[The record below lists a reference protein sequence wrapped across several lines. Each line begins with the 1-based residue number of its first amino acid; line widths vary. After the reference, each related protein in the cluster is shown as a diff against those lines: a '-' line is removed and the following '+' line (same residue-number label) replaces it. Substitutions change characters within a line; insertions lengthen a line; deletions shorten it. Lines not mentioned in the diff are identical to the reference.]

1 MSTYEATYC
10 NTNTDLQ
17 FIEPNINDYNL
28 RRVLPGDWVA
38 SGTTNLYYLYSAGY
52 VKQLFYNGEEMTS
65 VTDTPNANKEFNYAT
80 GTGLLS
86 FFLTSSSSTLL
97 NSAVIESGRDFL
109 ETKQESV
116 RKASDLCRNVLPV
129 PIYPR
134 KGVGMS
140 SASSASTS
148 SDWPEIIVR
157 STAIIAC
164 ADLIRPYDIEK
175 GDELMA
181 MAMNP
186 EGTGYLDMVRTGQI
200 ALSQDEGLAKHSG
213 IIREIA
219 INANSTGSIID
230 VRGTPGVD
238 WDVIKIIISTAGT
251 FTSGSAS
258 GVKYDTYVADDT
270 GLKIDKSSD
279 AETIDGGFQDV
290 GHGMQV
296 RFSPGVYTIN
306 DEWEL
311 EISGIVDS
319 RTMAIKYA
327 TAERI

>member
-10 NTNTDLQ
+10 DTNTDLQ
-17 FIEPNINDYNL
+17 FIEPNINNYNL

-38 SGTTNLYYLYSAGY
+38 SGTTDLYYLYSAGY
-52 VKQLFYNGEEMTS
+52 VTQLFYNGEEMTS
-65 VTDTPNANKEFNYAT
+65 VTDTPDANKEFNYNT
-80 GTGLLS
+80 STGLLS
-86 FFLTSSSSTLL
+86 FFYESSSTSLL
-97 NSAVIESGRDFL
+97 NSAVIESGRDWYD
-109 ETKQESV
+109 TKVEAV
-116 RKASDLCRNVLPV
+116 AKASDLCRNVLPV

-134 KGVGMS
+134 KGVGMA
-140 SASSASTS
+140 SATGN
-148 SDWPEIIVR
+148 DWPEIIVR

-164 ADLIRPYDIEK
+164 ADLIRPYDKEK

-213 IIREIA
+213 IIREIS
-219 INANSTGSIID
+219 INASSTGSVID
-230 VRGTPGVD
+230 VRGTPSVD

-251 FTSGSAS
+251 FATGSAS
-258 GVKYDTYVADDT
+258 GVKFDSFVADST
-270 GLKIDKSSD
+270 GLKITKIAD
-279 AETIDGGFQDV
+279 AVIIDGSFQDV

-311 EISGIVDS
+311 EVSGVLDS

>member
-1 MSTYEATYC
+1 MSTYEASYC
-10 NTNTDLQ
+10 DTNTDLQ
-17 FIEPNINDYNL
+17 YIEPNINNYNL

-38 SGTTNLYYLYSAGY
+38 SGTTDLYYLYSAGY
-52 VKQLFYNGEEMTS
+52 VTQLFNNGEEMTS
-65 VTDTPNANKEFNYAT
+65 VTDTPNANKEFNYNT
-80 GTGLLS
+80 STGLLS
-86 FFLTSSSSTLL
+86 FYLTSSSTSLL
-97 NSAVIESGRDFL
+97 NSAVIEAGRDWYD
-109 ETKQESV
+109 TKVEAV
-116 RKASDLCRNVLPV
+116 RKASDLVRNVLPV

-134 KGVGMS
+134 KGVGM
-140 SASSASTS
+140 ASSTGN
-148 SDWPEIIVR
+148 DYPEIIVR

-164 ADLIRPYDIEK
+164 ADLVRPFDKEK

-186 EGTGYLDMVRTGQI
+186 DGTGYLDMVRKGEI

-213 IIREIA
+213 IIREVSV
-219 INANSTGSIID
+219 NANTTGSIID
-230 VRGTPGVD
+230 VRGKPTVD

-258 GVKYDTYVADDT
+258 GVKYDTYVKDDT

-279 AETIDGGFQDV
+279 AEVIDGGFQDV

-296 RFSPGVYTIN
+296 RFSPGLYTSN

-319 RTMAIKYA
+319 RTMAVKFA
-327 TAERI
+327 EAERI

>member
-1 MSTYEATYC
+1 MSTYEASYC
-10 NTNTDLQ
+10 DTNTDLQ
-17 FIEPNINDYNL
+17 YIEPNINNYNL

-38 SGTTNLYYLYSAGY
+38 SGTTDLYYLYSAGY
-52 VKQLFYNGEEMTS
+52 VTQLFNNGEEMTS
-65 VTDTPNANKEFNYAT
+65 VTDTPNANKEFNYNT
-80 GTGLLS
+80 STGLLS
-86 FFLTSSSSTLL
+86 FYLTSSSTSLL
-97 NSAVIESGRDFL
+97 NSAVIEAGRDWYD
-109 ETKQESV
+109 TKVEAV
-116 RKASDLCRNVLPV
+116 RKASDLVRNVLPV

-134 KGVGMS
+134 KGVGM
-140 SASSASTS
+140 ASSTGN
-148 SDWPEIIVR
+148 DYPEIIVR

-164 ADLIRPYDIEK
+164 ADLVRPFDKEK

-186 EGTGYLDMVRTGQI
+186 DGTGYLDMVRKGEI

-213 IIREIA
+213 IIREVSV
-219 INANSTGSIID
+219 NANTTGSIID
-230 VRGTPGVD
+230 VRGKPTVD

-258 GVKYDTYVADDT
+258 GVKYDTYVKDDT

-279 AETIDGGFQDV
+279 AEVVDGGFQDV

-296 RFSPGVYTIN
+296 RFSPGLYTIS

-311 EISGIVDS
+311 EISGIIDS
-319 RTMAIKYA
+319 RTMAVKFA
-327 TAERI
+327 EAERI

>member
-1 MSTYEATYC
+1 MSTYEASYC
-10 NTNTDLQ
+10 DTNTDLSY
-17 FIEPNINDYNL
+17 IEPNINNYNL
-28 RRVLPGDWVA
+28 RRILPGDWVA
-38 SGTTNLYYLYSAGY
+38 SGTTDLYYLYSAGY
-52 VKQLFYNGEEMTS
+52 VTQLFKDGEEMNS
-65 VTDTPNANKEFNYAT
+65 VADTPDANKEFNYAT

-86 FFLTSSSSTLL
+86 FFVTNSSTSLL
-97 NSAVIESGRDFL
+97 DSAVIEAGRDWYD
-109 ETKQESV
+109 TKVEAV
-116 RKASDLCRNVLPV
+116 AKASDLVRNLLPV

-134 KGVGMS
+134 KGVGMA
-140 SASSASTS
+140 SATGN
-148 SDWPEIIVR
+148 DWPEIIVR

-164 ADLIRPYDIEK
+164 ADLVRPFDKDK
-175 GDELMA
+175 GDEIMA

-186 EGTGYLDMVRTGQI
+186 EGTGYLDMIRTGQI
-200 ALSQDEGLAKHSG
+200 ALSQDEGMAKHGG
-213 IIREIA
+213 IVREIS
-219 INANSTGSIID
+219 INASTTGSIID
-230 VRGTPGVD
+230 VRGTPTVD

-258 GVKYDTYVADDT
+258 GVKYDTYVKDDT

-306 DEWEL
+306 DQWEL
-311 EISGIVDS
+311 EVSGIIDS

>member
-1 MSTYEATYC
+1 MSTYEASYC
-10 NTNTDLQ
+10 DTNTDLQ
-17 FIEPNINDYNL
+17 YIEPNINNYNL

-38 SGTTNLYYLYSAGY
+38 SGTTDLYYLYSAGY
-52 VKQLFYNGEEMTS
+52 VTQLFNNGEEMTS
-65 VTDTPNANKEFNYAT
+65 VTDTPNANKEFNYNT
-80 GTGLLS
+80 STGLLS
-86 FFLTSSSSTLL
+86 FYLTSSSTSLL
-97 NSAVIESGRDFL
+97 NSAVIEAGRDWYD
-109 ETKQESV
+109 TKVEAV
-116 RKASDLCRNVLPV
+116 RKASDLVRNVLPV

-134 KGVGMS
+134 KGVGM
-140 SASSASTS
+140 ASSTGN
-148 SDWPEIIVR
+148 DYPEIIVR

-164 ADLIRPYDIEK
+164 ADLVRPFDKEK

-186 EGTGYLDMVRTGQI
+186 DGTGYLDMVRKGEI

-213 IIREIA
+213 IIREVSV
-219 INANSTGSIID
+219 NANTTGSIID
-230 VRGTPGVD
+230 VRGKPTVD

-258 GVKYDTYVADDT
+258 GVKYDTYVKDDT

-279 AETIDGGFQDV
+279 AEIIDGGFQDV

-296 RFSPGVYTIN
+296 RFSPGLYTIS

-311 EISGIVDS
+311 EISGIIDS
-319 RTMAIKYA
+319 RTMAVKFA
-327 TAERI
+327 EAERI

>member
-10 NTNTDLQ
+10 DTNTDLQ
-17 FIEPNINDYNL
+17 FIEPNINNYNL

-38 SGTTNLYYLYSAGY
+38 SGTTDLYYLYSAGY
-52 VKQLFYNGEEMTS
+52 VTQLFYNGEEMTS

-86 FFLTSSSSTLL
+86 FFYESSSTSLL
-97 NSAVIESGRDFL
+97 NSAVIESGRDWYD
-109 ETKQESV
+109 TKVEAV
-116 RKASDLCRNVLPV
+116 AKASDLCRNVLPV

-134 KGVGMS
+134 KGVGMA
-140 SASSASTS
+140 SATGN
-148 SDWPEIIVR
+148 DWPEIIVR

-164 ADLIRPYDIEK
+164 ADLIRPYDKEK

-213 IIREIA
+213 IIREIS
-219 INANSTGSIID
+219 INASSTGSVID
-230 VRGTPGVD
+230 VRGTPSVD
-238 WDVIKIIISTAGT
+238 WDVIKIICSTAGT
-251 FTSGSAS
+251 FATGSAS
-258 GVKYDTYVADDT
+258 GVKFDSFVADST
-270 GLKIDKSSD
+270 GLKITKIAD
-279 AETIDGGFQDV
+279 AVIIDGSFQDV

-311 EISGIVDS
+311 EVSGVLDS

>member
-1 MSTYEATYC
+1 MSTYEASYC
-10 NTNTDLQ
+10 DTNTDLQ
-17 FIEPNINDYNL
+17 YIEPNINNYNL

-38 SGTTNLYYLYSAGY
+38 SGTTDLYYLYSAGY
-52 VKQLFYNGEEMTS
+52 VTQLFNNGEEMTS
-65 VTDTPNANKEFNYAT
+65 VTDTPNANKEFNYNT
-80 GTGLLS
+80 STGLLS
-86 FFLTSSSSTLL
+86 FYLTSSSTSLL
-97 NSAVIESGRDFL
+97 NSAVIEAGRDWYD
-109 ETKQESV
+109 TKVEAV
-116 RKASDLCRNVLPV
+116 RKASDLVRNVLPV

-134 KGVGMS
+134 KGVGM
-140 SASSASTS
+140 ASSTGN
-148 SDWPEIIVR
+148 DYPEIIVR

-164 ADLIRPYDIEK
+164 ADLVRPFDKEK

-186 EGTGYLDMVRTGQI
+186 DGTGYLDMVRKGEI

-213 IIREIA
+213 IIREVSV
-219 INANSTGSIID
+219 NANTTGSIID
-230 VRGTPGVD
+230 VRGKPTVD

-258 GVKYDTYVADDT
+258 GVKYDTYVKDDT

-279 AETIDGGFQDV
+279 AEVIDGGFQDV

-296 RFSPGVYTIN
+296 RFSPGLYTIS

-311 EISGIVDS
+311 EISGIIDS
-319 RTMAIKYA
+319 RTMAVKFA
-327 TAERI
+327 EAERI

>member
-1 MSTYEATYC
+1 MSTYEASYC
-10 NTNTDLQ
+10 DTNTDLQ
-17 FIEPNINDYNL
+17 YIVPDINNYNL
-28 RRVLPGDWVA
+28 RRVLPADWVA

-52 VKQLFYNGEEMTS
+52 VTQLFYNGEEMTS

-86 FFLTSSSSTLL
+86 FYLTNSSTSLL
-97 NSAVIESGRDFL
+97 NSAVIESGRDWYD
-109 ETKQESV
+109 TKVEAV

-134 KGVGMS
+134 KGVGM
-140 SASSASTS
+140 ASSTGN
-148 SDWPEIIVR
+148 DYPEIIVR

-164 ADLIRPYDIEK
+164 ADLVRPFDKEK

-186 EGTGYLDMVRTGQI
+186 DGTGYLDMVRTGQI

-213 IIREIA
+213 IIREVS
-219 INANSTGSIID
+219 INANTTGSIID
-230 VRGTPGVD
+230 VRGKPTVD

-258 GVKYDTYVADDT
+258 GVKYDTYVKDDT

-279 AETIDGGFQDV
+279 AEVIDGGFQDV

-296 RFSPGVYTIN
+296 RFSPGLYTSN

-311 EISGIVDS
+311 EVSGIVDS
-319 RTMAIKYA
+319 RTMAVKFA
-327 TAERI
+327 EAERI

>member
-10 NTNTDLQ
+10 DTNTDLQ
-17 FIEPNINDYNL
+17 YIVPDINNYNL
-28 RRVLPGDWVA
+28 RRVVPSDWVS
-38 SGTTNLYYLYSAGY
+38 SGTTDLYYLYSAGY
-52 VKQLFYNGEEMTS
+52 VTQLFYNGEEMTS
-65 VTDTPNANKEFNYAT
+65 VTDTPNANKEFNYNT
-80 GTGLLS
+80 STGLLS
-86 FFLTSSSSTLL
+86 FFLENSSTSLL
-97 NSAVIESGRDFL
+97 NSSVIEAGRDWYD
-109 ETKQESV
+109 TKVEAV

-134 KGVGMS
+134 KGVGTA
-140 SASSASTS
+140 SATGN
-148 SDWPEIIVR
+148 DYPEIIVR

-164 ADLIRPYDIEK
+164 ADLVRPFDKEK

-200 ALSQDEGLAKHSG
+200 ALSQDEGMAKHSG
-213 IIREIA
+213 IIREVS
-219 INANSTGSIID
+219 INANSTGSVID
-230 VRGTPGVD
+230 VRGRPSVD
-238 WDVIKIIISTAGT
+238 WDVIKIVISTAGT

-258 GVKYDTYVADDT
+258 GVKYDTFVKDDT

-279 AETIDGGFQDV
+279 AEVIDGGFQDV

-319 RTMAIKYA
+319 RTMAVKYA
-327 TAERI
+327 EAERI

>member
-1 MSTYEATYC
+1 MC
-10 NTNTDLQ
+10 IRD
-17 FIEPNINDYNL
+17 
-28 RRVLPGDWVA
+28 R
-38 SGTTNLYYLYSAGY
+38 
-52 VKQLFYNGEEMTS
+52 
-65 VTDTPNANKEFNYAT
+65 
-80 GTGLLS
+80 
-86 FFLTSSSSTLL
+86 
-97 NSAVIESGRDFL
+97 GRDWYD
-109 ETKQESV
+109 TKVEAV
-116 RKASDLCRNVLPV
+116 RKASDLVRNVLPV

-134 KGVGMS
+134 KGVGM
-140 SASSASTS
+140 ASSTGN
-148 SDWPEIIVR
+148 DYPEIIVR

-164 ADLIRPYDIEK
+164 ADLVRPFDKEK

-213 IIREIA
+213 IIREVS
-219 INANSTGSIID
+219 INANTTGSIID
-230 VRGTPGVD
+230 VRGKPTVD

-258 GVKYDTYVADDT
+258 GVKYDTYVKDDT

-279 AETIDGGFQDV
+279 AEVIDGGFQDV

-296 RFSPGVYTIN
+296 RFSPGLYTIS

-311 EISGIVDS
+311 EVSGIVDS
-319 RTMAIKYA
+319 RTMAVKFA
-327 TAERI
+327 EAERI

>member
-1 MSTYEATYC
+1 MSTYEASYC
-10 NTNTDLQ
+10 DTNTDLQ
-17 FIEPNINDYNL
+17 YIEPNINNYNL

-38 SGTTNLYYLYSAGY
+38 SGTTDLYYLYSAGY
-52 VKQLFYNGEEMTS
+52 VTQLFYNGEEMTS
-65 VTDTPNANKEFNYAT
+65 VTDTPNANKEFNYNT
-80 GTGLLS
+80 STGLLS
-86 FFLTSSSSTLL
+86 FYLTSSSTSLL
-97 NSAVIESGRDFL
+97 NSAVIEAGRDWYD
-109 ETKQESV
+109 TKVEAV
-116 RKASDLCRNVLPV
+116 RKASDLVRNVLPV

-134 KGVGMS
+134 KGVGM
-140 SASSASTS
+140 ASSTGN
-148 SDWPEIIVR
+148 DYPEIIVR

-164 ADLIRPYDIEK
+164 ADLVRPFDKEK

-186 EGTGYLDMVRTGQI
+186 DGTGYLDMVRTGQI

-213 IIREIA
+213 IIREVS
-219 INANSTGSIID
+219 INAYTTGSIID
-230 VRGTPGVD
+230 VRGKPTVD

-258 GVKYDTYVADDT
+258 GVKYDTYVKDDT

-279 AETIDGGFQDV
+279 AEVIDGGFQDV

-296 RFSPGVYTIN
+296 RFSPGLYTIS

-311 EISGIVDS
+311 EISGIIDS
-319 RTMAIKYA
+319 RTMAVKFA
-327 TAERI
+327 EAERI

>member
-10 NTNTDLQ
+10 DEKDDLQ
-17 FIEPNINDYNL
+17 FIEPNINNYNL
-28 RRVLPGDWVA
+28 RRVVPSDWVS
-38 SGTTNLYYLYSAGY
+38 SGTTDLYNLYSAGY
-52 VKQLFYNGEEMTS
+52 VDELFKDGEEMTK
-65 VTDTPNANKEFNYAT
+65 VTDTPNAEDEFNYTAST
-80 GTGLLS
+80 GVLQ
-86 FFLTSSSSTLL
+86 FFQGSSSSAIL
-97 NSAVIESGRDFL
+97 NSLVIESGRDWNDL
-109 ETKQESV
+109 KVEAI
-116 RKASDLCRNVLPV
+116 RKASDLVRNVLPV

-134 KGVGMS
+134 KGVGMA
-140 SASSASTS
+140 SATGN
-148 SDWPEIIVR
+148 DYPEIIVR

-164 ADLIRPYDIEK
+164 ADLVRPYDKEK

-219 INANSTGSIID
+219 INASSTGSVID

-238 WDVIKIIISTAGT
+238 WDVIKIVISTAGT

-270 GLKIDKSSD
+270 GLKIDKSTN
-279 AETIDGGFQDV
+279 AEVIDGGYQEV
-290 GHGMQV
+290 GHGMSV
-296 RFSPGVYTIN
+296 RFSPGVYTLN

-311 EISGIVDS
+311 EISGILDS
-319 RTMAIKYA
+319 RTMSMKYA
-327 TAERI
+327 MAERI

>member
-1 MSTYEATYC
+1 MSTYEASYC
-10 NTNTDLQ
+10 DTNTDLQ
-17 FIEPNINDYNL
+17 YIVPDINNYNL
-28 RRVLPGDWVA
+28 RRVLPADWVA
-38 SGTTNLYYLYSAGY
+38 SGTSNLYYLYSAGY
-52 VKQLFYNGEEMTS
+52 VTQLFYNGEEMTS

-86 FFLTSSSSTLL
+86 FYLTNSSTSLL
-97 NSAVIESGRDFL
+97 NSAVIESGRDWYD
-109 ETKQESV
+109 TKVEAV

-134 KGVGMS
+134 KGVGM
-140 SASSASTS
+140 ASSTGN
-148 SDWPEIIVR
+148 DYPEIIVR

-164 ADLIRPYDIEK
+164 ADLVRPFDKEK

-186 EGTGYLDMVRTGQI
+186 DGTGYLDMVRTGQI

-213 IIREIA
+213 IIREVS
-219 INANSTGSIID
+219 INANTTGSIID
-230 VRGTPGVD
+230 VRGKPTVD

-258 GVKYDTYVADDT
+258 GVKYDTYVKDDT

-279 AETIDGGFQDV
+279 AEVIDGGFQDV

-296 RFSPGVYTIN
+296 RFSPGLYTSN

-311 EISGIVDS
+311 EVSGIVDS
-319 RTMAIKYA
+319 RTMAVKFA
-327 TAERI
+327 EAERI

>member
-10 NTNTDLQ
+10 DTNTDLQ
-17 FIEPNINDYNL
+17 FIEPNINNYNL

-38 SGTTNLYYLYSAGY
+38 SGTTDLYYLYSAGY
-52 VKQLFYNGEEMTS
+52 VTQLFYNGEEMTS
-65 VTDTPNANKEFNYAT
+65 VADTPDANKEFNYNT
-80 GTGLLS
+80 STGLLS
-86 FFLTSSSSTLL
+86 FFYESSSTSLL
-97 NSAVIESGRDFL
+97 NSAVIESGRDWYD
-109 ETKQESV
+109 TKVEAV
-116 RKASDLCRNVLPV
+116 AKASDLCRNVLPV

-134 KGVGMS
+134 KGVGMA
-140 SASSASTS
+140 SATGN
-148 SDWPEIIVR
+148 DWPEIIVR

-164 ADLIRPYDIEK
+164 ADLIRPYDKEK

-213 IIREIA
+213 IIREIS
-219 INANSTGSIID
+219 INASSTGSIID
-230 VRGTPGVD
+230 VRGTPSVD

-251 FTSGSAS
+251 FATGSAS
-258 GVKYDTYVADDT
+258 GVKFDSFVADST
-270 GLKIDKSSD
+270 GLKISKIAD
-279 AETIDGGFQDV
+279 AVIIDGSFQDV

-311 EISGIVDS
+311 EVSGIVDS

>member
-10 NTNTDLQ
+10 DTNTDLQ
-17 FIEPNINDYNL
+17 YIVPDINNYNL
-28 RRVLPGDWVA
+28 RRVVPSDWVS
-38 SGTTNLYYLYSAGY
+38 SGTTDLYYLYSAGY
-52 VKQLFYNGEEMTS
+52 VTQLFYNGEEMTS
-65 VTDTPNANKEFNYAT
+65 VTDTPNANKEFNYNT
-80 GTGLLS
+80 STGLLS
-86 FFLTSSSSTLL
+86 FFLENSSTSLL
-97 NSAVIESGRDFL
+97 NSSVIEAGRDWYD
-109 ETKQESV
+109 TKVEAV

-134 KGVGMS
+134 KGVGTA
-140 SASSASTS
+140 SATGN
-148 SDWPEIIVR
+148 DYPEIIVR

-164 ADLIRPYDIEK
+164 ADLVRPFDKEK

-200 ALSQDEGLAKHSG
+200 ALSQDEGMAKHSG
-213 IIREIA
+213 IIREVS
-219 INANSTGSIID
+219 INANSTGSVID
-230 VRGTPGVD
+230 VRGRPSVD
-238 WDVIKIIISTAGT
+238 WDVIKIVITTAGT

-258 GVKYDTYVADDT
+258 GVKYDTFVKDDT

-279 AETIDGGFQDV
+279 AEIIDGGFQDV

-319 RTMAIKYA
+319 RTMAVKYA
-327 TAERI
+327 EAERI

>member
-1 MSTYEATYC
+1 MSTYEASYC
-10 NTNTDLQ
+10 DTNTDLQ
-17 FIEPNINDYNL
+17 YIEPNINNYNL

-38 SGTTNLYYLYSAGY
+38 SGTTDLYYLYSAGY
-52 VKQLFYNGEEMTS
+52 VTQLFYNGEEMTS
-65 VTDTPNANKEFNYAT
+65 VTDTPNANKEFNYNT
-80 GTGLLS
+80 STGLLS
-86 FFLTSSSSTLL
+86 FYLTSSSTSLL
-97 NSAVIESGRDFL
+97 NSAVIEAGRDWYD
-109 ETKQESV
+109 TKVEAV
-116 RKASDLCRNVLPV
+116 RKASDLVRNVLPV

-134 KGVGMS
+134 KGVGM
-140 SASSASTS
+140 ASSTGN
-148 SDWPEIIVR
+148 DYPEIIVR

-164 ADLIRPYDIEK
+164 ADLVRPFDKEK

-186 EGTGYLDMVRTGQI
+186 DGTGYLDMVRKGEI

-213 IIREIA
+213 IIREVSV
-219 INANSTGSIID
+219 NANTTGSIID
-230 VRGTPGVD
+230 VRGKPTVD

-258 GVKYDTYVADDT
+258 GVKYDTYVKDDT

-279 AETIDGGFQDV
+279 AEVVDGGFQDV

-296 RFSPGVYTIN
+296 RFSPGLYTIS

-311 EISGIVDS
+311 EISGIIDS
-319 RTMAIKYA
+319 RTMAVKFA
-327 TAERI
+327 EAERI

>member
-1 MSTYEATYC
+1 MSTYEASYC
-10 NTNTDLQ
+10 DTNTDLQ
-17 FIEPNINDYNL
+17 YIVPDINNYNL
-28 RRVLPGDWVA
+28 RRVLPADWVA

-52 VKQLFYNGEEMTS
+52 VTQLFYNGEEMTS

-86 FFLTSSSSTLL
+86 FYLTNSSTSLL
-97 NSAVIESGRDFL
+97 NSAVIESGRDWYD
-109 ETKQESV
+109 TKVEAV

-134 KGVGMS
+134 KGVGM
-140 SASSASTS
+140 ASSTGN
-148 SDWPEIIVR
+148 DYPEIIVR

-164 ADLIRPYDIEK
+164 ADLVRPFDKEK

-186 EGTGYLDMVRTGQI
+186 DGTGYLDMVRTGQI

-213 IIREIA
+213 IIREVS
-219 INANSTGSIID
+219 INANTTGSIID
-230 VRGTPGVD
+230 VRGKPTVD

-258 GVKYDTYVADDT
+258 GVKYDTYVKDDT

-296 RFSPGVYTIN
+296 RFSPGLYTSN

-319 RTMAIKYA
+319 RTMAVKFA
-327 TAERI
+327 EAERI

>member
-10 NTNTDLQ
+10 DTNTDLQ
-17 FIEPNINDYNL
+17 FIEPNINNYNL

-38 SGTTNLYYLYSAGY
+38 SGTTDLYYLYSAGY
-52 VKQLFYNGEEMTS
+52 VTQLFYNGEEMTS
-65 VTDTPNANKEFNYAT
+65 VTDTPDANKEFNYAT

-86 FFLTSSSSTLL
+86 FFYESSSTSLL
-97 NSAVIESGRDFL
+97 NSAVIESGRDWYD
-109 ETKQESV
+109 TKVEAV
-116 RKASDLCRNVLPV
+116 AKASDLCRNVLPV

-134 KGVGMS
+134 KGVGMA
-140 SASSASTS
+140 SATGN
-148 SDWPEIIVR
+148 DWPEIIVR

-164 ADLIRPYDIEK
+164 ADLIRPYDKEK

-200 ALSQDEGLAKHSG
+200 ALSQDEGLAKHGG
-213 IIREIA
+213 ILREIS
-219 INANSTGSIID
+219 INASTTGSIID
-230 VRGTPGVD
+230 VKGTPSVD

-251 FTSGSAS
+251 FATGSAS
-258 GVKYDTYVADDT
+258 GVKFDSFVADST
-270 GLKIDKSSD
+270 GLKISKIAD
-279 AETIDGGFQDV
+279 AVIIDGSFQDV

-296 RFSPGVYTIN
+296 RFSPGVYTIS

-311 EISGIVDS
+311 EISGVLDS

>member
-1 MSTYEATYC
+1 MSTYEASYC
-10 NTNTDLQ
+10 DTNTDLQ
-17 FIEPNINDYNL
+17 YIEPNINNYNL

-38 SGTTNLYYLYSAGY
+38 SGTTDLYYLYSAGY
-52 VKQLFYNGEEMTS
+52 VTQLFNNGEEMTS
-65 VTDTPNANKEFNYAT
+65 VTDTPNANKEFNYNT
-80 GTGLLS
+80 STGLLS
-86 FFLTSSSSTLL
+86 FYLTSSSTSLL
-97 NSAVIESGRDFL
+97 NSAVIEAGRDWYD
-109 ETKQESV
+109 TKVEAV
-116 RKASDLCRNVLPV
+116 RKASDLVRNVLPV

-134 KGVGMS
+134 KGVGM
-140 SASSASTS
+140 ASSTGN
-148 SDWPEIIVR
+148 DYPEIIVR

-164 ADLIRPYDIEK
+164 ADLVRPFDKEK

-186 EGTGYLDMVRTGQI
+186 DGTGYLDMVRTGQI

-213 IIREIA
+213 IIREVS
-219 INANSTGSIID
+219 INANTTGSIID
-230 VRGTPGVD
+230 VRGKPTVD

-258 GVKYDTYVADDT
+258 GVKYDTYVKDDT

-279 AETIDGGFQDV
+279 AEVIDGGFQDV

-296 RFSPGVYTIN
+296 RFSPGLYTSN

-311 EISGIVDS
+311 EVSGIVDS
-319 RTMAIKYA
+319 RTMAVKFA
-327 TAERI
+327 EAERI

>member
-10 NTNTDLQ
+10 DEEDDLQ
-17 FIEPNINDYNL
+17 FIEPNINNYNL
-28 RRVLPGDWVA
+28 RRVVPSDWVA
-38 SGTTNLYYLYSAGY
+38 SGTTDLYNLYSAGY
-52 VKQLFYNGEEMTS
+52 VDQLFKDGEEMTK
-65 VTDTPNANKEFNYAT
+65 VTDTPNAEDEFNYTAST
-80 GTGLLS
+80 GVLQ
-86 FFLTSSSSTLL
+86 FFQGSSSSAIL
-97 NSAVIESGRDFL
+97 NSLVIESGRDWNDL
-109 ETKQESV
+109 KVEAV
-116 RKASDLCRNVLPV
+116 RKASDLVRNVLPV

-134 KGVGMS
+134 KGVGTA
-140 SASSASTS
+140 SATGNN
-148 SDWPEIIVR
+148 WPEIIVR

-164 ADLIRPYDIEK
+164 ADLIRPFDKEK

-213 IIREIA
+213 IIREIS
-219 INANSTGSIID
+219 INASTTGSIID

-238 WDVIKIIISTAGT
+238 WDVIKIVISTAGT

-279 AETIDGGFQDV
+279 AEVIDGGFQDV

-311 EISGIVDS
+311 EVSGIVDS

>member
-17 FIEPNINDYNL
+17 FIEPNINNYNL
-28 RRVLPGDWVA
+28 RRILPGDWVA
-38 SGTTNLYYLYSAGY
+38 SGTTDLYYLYSAGY
-52 VKQLFYNGEEMTS
+52 VTQLFKDGEEMTS
-65 VTDTPNANKEFNYAT
+65 VADTPDANKEFNYAT

-86 FFLTSSSSTLL
+86 FFVTNSSTSLL
-97 NSAVIESGRDFL
+97 DSAVIEAGRDWYD
-109 ETKQESV
+109 TKVEAV
-116 RKASDLCRNVLPV
+116 AKASDLVRNLLPV

-134 KGVGMS
+134 KGVGMA
-140 SASSASTS
+140 SATGN
-148 SDWPEIIVR
+148 DWPEIIVR

-164 ADLIRPYDIEK
+164 ADLVRPFDKDK
-175 GDELMA
+175 GDEIMA

-186 EGTGYLDMVRTGQI
+186 EGTGYLDMIRTGQI
-200 ALSQDEGLAKHSG
+200 ALSQDEGMAKHGG
-213 IIREIA
+213 IVREIS
-219 INANSTGSIID
+219 INASTTGSIID
-230 VRGTPGVD
+230 VRGTPTVD

-258 GVKYDTYVADDT
+258 GVKYDTYVKDDT

-306 DEWEL
+306 DQWEL
-311 EISGIVDS
+311 EVSGIIDS

>member
-1 MSTYEATYC
+1 MSTYEASYC
-10 NTNTDLQ
+10 DTNTDLQ
-17 FIEPNINDYNL
+17 YIEPNINNYNL
-28 RRVLPGDWVA
+28 RRILPGDWVA
-38 SGTTNLYYLYSAGY
+38 SGTTDLYYLYSAGY
-52 VKQLFYNGEEMTS
+52 VTQLFKDGEEMTS
-65 VTDTPNANKEFNYAT
+65 VADTPDANKEFNYAT

-86 FFLTSSSSTLL
+86 FFVTNSSTSLL
-97 NSAVIESGRDFL
+97 DSAVIEAGRDWYD
-109 ETKQESV
+109 TKVEAV
-116 RKASDLCRNVLPV
+116 AKASDLVRNLLPV

-134 KGVGMS
+134 KGVGMA
-140 SASSASTS
+140 SATGN
-148 SDWPEIIVR
+148 DWPEIIVR

-164 ADLIRPYDIEK
+164 ADLVRPFDKDK
-175 GDELMA
+175 GDEIMA

-186 EGTGYLDMVRTGQI
+186 EGTGYLDMIRTGQI
-200 ALSQDEGLAKHSG
+200 ALSQDEGMAKHGG
-213 IIREIA
+213 ILREIS
-219 INANSTGSIID
+219 INASSTGSVID
-230 VRGTPGVD
+230 VRGTPTVD

-258 GVKYDTYVADDT
+258 GVKYDTYVKDDT

-306 DEWEL
+306 DQWEL
-311 EISGIVDS
+311 EVSGIIDS

>member
-1 MSTYEATYC
+1 MT
-10 NTNTDLQ
+10 
-17 FIEPNINDYNL
+17 
-28 RRVLPGDWVA
+28 
-38 SGTTNLYYLYSAGY
+38 
-52 VKQLFYNGEEMTS
+52 QLFYNGEEMTS

-86 FFLTSSSSTLL
+86 FFYTSSSTSLL
-97 NSAVIESGRDFL
+97 NSAVIESGRDWL

-134 KGVGMS
+134 KGVGMA
-140 SASSASTS
+140 SASSSSTG

-164 ADLIRPYDIEK
+164 ADLIRPYDKEK

-219 INANSTGSIID
+219 INASTTGSIID

-238 WDVIKIIISTAGT
+238 WDVIKIVISTAGT

-258 GVKYDTYVADDT
+258 GVKFDSFVGNDT
-270 GLKIDKSSD
+270 GLKTTKIAD
-279 AETIDGGFQDV
+279 AVIIDGSFQDV
-290 GHGMQV
+290 GHNMAV
-296 RFSPGVYTIN
+296 RFSPGVYNSTS

-311 EISGIVDS
+311 EISGVLDS

-327 TAERI
+327 TAERV

>member
-10 NTNTDLQ
+10 DTNTDLQ
-17 FIEPNINDYNL
+17 YIVPDINNYNL
-28 RRVLPGDWVA
+28 RRVVPSDWVA
-38 SGTTNLYYLYSAGY
+38 SGTTDLYYLYSAGY
-52 VKQLFYNGEEMTS
+52 VTQLFYNGEEMTS
-65 VTDTPNANKEFNYAT
+65 VTDTPNANKEFNYNT
-80 GTGLLS
+80 STGLLS
-86 FFLTSSSSTLL
+86 FFLENSSTSLL
-97 NSAVIESGRDFL
+97 DSAVIEAGRDWYD
-109 ETKQESV
+109 TKVEAV

-134 KGVGMS
+134 KGVGTA
-140 SASSASTS
+140 SATGN
-148 SDWPEIIVR
+148 DYPEIIVR

-164 ADLIRPYDIEK
+164 ADLVRPFDKEK
-175 GDELMA
+175 GDEIMA

-200 ALSQDEGLAKHSG
+200 ALSQDEGMAKHSG
-213 IIREIA
+213 IIREIS
-219 INANSTGSIID
+219 INASTTGSVID
-230 VRGTPGVD
+230 VRGRPSVD
-238 WDVIKIIISTAGT
+238 WDVIKIVISTAGT

-258 GVKYDTYVADDT
+258 GVKYDTYVKDDT

-279 AETIDGGFQDV
+279 AEVIDGGFQDV

-319 RTMAIKYA
+319 RTMAVKYA
-327 TAERI
+327 EAERI

>member
-1 MSTYEATYC
+1 MSTYEASYC
-10 NTNTDLQ
+10 DTNTDLQ
-17 FIEPNINDYNL
+17 YIVPDINNYNL
-28 RRVLPGDWVA
+28 RRVLPADWVA

-52 VKQLFYNGEEMTS
+52 VTQLFYNGEEMTS

-86 FFLTSSSSTLL
+86 FYLKNSSTSLL
-97 NSAVIESGRDFL
+97 NSAVIESGRDWYD
-109 ETKQESV
+109 TKVEAV

-134 KGVGMS
+134 KGVGM
-140 SASSASTS
+140 ASSTGN
-148 SDWPEIIVR
+148 DYPEIIVR

-164 ADLIRPYDIEK
+164 ADLVRPFDKEK
-175 GDELMA
+175 GDELMS

-186 EGTGYLDMVRTGQI
+186 DGTGYLDMVRTGQI

-213 IIREIA
+213 IIREVS
-219 INANSTGSIID
+219 INANTTGSIID
-230 VRGTPGVD
+230 VRGKPTVD

-258 GVKYDTYVADDT
+258 GVKYDTYVKDDT
-270 GLKIDKSSD
+270 GLKIDKSSN

-296 RFSPGVYTIN
+296 RFSPGLYTSN

-311 EISGIVDS
+311 EISGIIDS
-319 RTMAIKYA
+319 RTMAVKFA
-327 TAERI
+327 EAERI

>member
-1 MSTYEATYC
+1 MSTYEASYC
-10 NTNTDLQ
+10 DSNTDLS
-17 FIEPNINDYNL
+17 FIAPNINNYNL
-28 RRVLPGDWVA
+28 RRVVPSDWVA
-38 SGTTNLYYLYSAGY
+38 SGTTDLYYLYSSGY
-52 VKQLFYNGEEMTS
+52 VTQLFKDGEEMTS

-86 FFLTSSSSTLL
+86 FFYTNSSTSLL
-97 NSAVIESGRDFL
+97 NSAVIEAGRDWYD
-109 ETKQESV
+109 TKVEAV
-116 RKASDLCRNVLPV
+116 AKASDLVRNVLPV

-134 KGVGMS
+134 KGVGMA
-140 SASSASTS
+140 SATGN
-148 SDWPEIIVR
+148 DWPEIIVR

-164 ADLIRPYDIEK
+164 ADLIRPYDKEK

-213 IIREIA
+213 IIREIS
-219 INANSTGSIID
+219 INANSTGSVID

>member
-1 MSTYEATYC
+1 MSTYEASYC
-10 NTNTDLQ
+10 DTNTDLQ
-17 FIEPNINDYNL
+17 YIVPEINNYNL
-28 RRVLPGDWVA
+28 RRVLPGDWIL

-52 VKQLFYNGEEMTS
+52 VTQLFYNGEEMTS
-65 VTDTPNANKEFNYAT
+65 VTDTPNANKEFNYNT
-80 GTGLLS
+80 STGLLS
-86 FFLTSSSSTLL
+86 FFFTSSSVTIL
-97 NSAVIESGRDFL
+97 NSAVIESGRDWYD
-109 ETKQESV
+109 TKVEAV

-134 KGVGMS
+134 KGVGM
-140 SASSASTS
+140 ASSTGN
-148 SDWPEIIVR
+148 DYPEIIVR

-164 ADLIRPYDIEK
+164 ADLVRPFDKEK

-186 EGTGYLDMVRTGQI
+186 DGTGYLDMVRTGQI

-213 IIREIA
+213 IIREVS
-219 INANSTGSIID
+219 INANTTGSIID
-230 VRGTPGVD
+230 VRGKPTVD

-258 GVKYDTYVADDT
+258 GVKYDTYVKDDT
-270 GLKIDKSSD
+270 GLKIDKSSN
-279 AETIDGGFQDV
+279 AEVIDGGFQDV

-296 RFSPGVYTIN
+296 RFSPGLYTSN

-311 EISGIVDS
+311 EISGIIDS
-319 RTMAIKYA
+319 RTMAVKFA
-327 TAERI
+327 EVERI

>member
-10 NTNTDLQ
+10 DTNTDLQ
-17 FIEPNINDYNL
+17 FIEPNINNYNL

-38 SGTTNLYYLYSAGY
+38 SGTTDLYYLYSAGY
-52 VKQLFYNGEEMTS
+52 VTQLFYNGEEMTS
-65 VTDTPNANKEFNYAT
+65 VTDTPDANKEFNYAT

-86 FFLTSSSSTLL
+86 FFYESSSTSLL
-97 NSAVIESGRDFL
+97 NSAVIESGRDWYD
-109 ETKQESV
+109 TKVEAV
-116 RKASDLCRNVLPV
+116 AKASDLCRNVLPV

-134 KGVGMS
+134 KGVGMA
-140 SASSASTS
+140 SATGN
-148 SDWPEIIVR
+148 DWPEIIVR

-164 ADLIRPYDIEK
+164 ADLIRPYDKEK

-213 IIREIA
+213 IIREIS
-219 INANSTGSIID
+219 INASSTGSVID
-230 VRGTPGVD
+230 VRGTPSVD
-238 WDVIKIIISTAGT
+238 WDVIKIICSTAGT
-251 FTSGSAS
+251 FATGSAS
-258 GVKYDTYVADDT
+258 GVKFDSFVADST
-270 GLKIDKSSD
+270 GLKISKIAD
-279 AETIDGGFQDV
+279 AVIIDGSFQDV

-311 EISGIVDS
+311 EVSGVLDS

>member
-1 MSTYEATYC
+1 MSTYEASYC
-10 NTNTDLQ
+10 DTNTDLQ
-17 FIEPNINDYNL
+17 YIEPNINNYNL
-28 RRVLPGDWVA
+28 RRVLPGDWIL
-38 SGTTNLYYLYSAGY
+38 SGTTDLYYLYSAGY
-52 VKQLFYNGEEMTS
+52 VTQLFKDGEEMTS
-65 VTDTPNANKEFNYAT
+65 VTDTPNANKEFNYNT
-80 GTGLLS
+80 STGLLS
-86 FFLTSSSSTLL
+86 FYLTSSSVTIL
-97 NSAVIESGRDFL
+97 NSAVIESGRDWYD
-109 ETKQESV
+109 TKVEAV

-134 KGVGMS
+134 KGVGM
-140 SASSASTS
+140 ASSTGN
-148 SDWPEIIVR
+148 DYPEIIVR

-164 ADLIRPYDIEK
+164 ADLVRPFDKEK

-186 EGTGYLDMVRTGQI
+186 DGTGYLDMVRTGQI

-213 IIREIA
+213 IIREVS
-219 INANSTGSIID
+219 INANTTGSIID
-230 VRGTPGVD
+230 VRGKPTVD

-258 GVKYDTYVADDT
+258 GVKYDTYVKDDT

-279 AETIDGGFQDV
+279 AEVIDGGFQDV

-296 RFSPGVYTIN
+296 RFSPGLFTIS

-311 EISGIVDS
+311 EISGIIDS
-319 RTMAIKYA
+319 RTMAVKFA
-327 TAERI
+327 EAERI

>member
-1 MSTYEATYC
+1 MSTYEASYC
-10 NTNTDLQ
+10 DTNTDLQ
-17 FIEPNINDYNL
+17 YIEPNINNYNL

-38 SGTTNLYYLYSAGY
+38 SGTTDLYYLYSAGY
-52 VKQLFYNGEEMTS
+52 VTQLFNNGEEMTS
-65 VTDTPNANKEFNYAT
+65 VTDTPNANKEFNYNT
-80 GTGLLS
+80 STGLLS
-86 FFLTSSSSTLL
+86 FYLTSSSTSLL
-97 NSAVIESGRDFL
+97 NSAVIEAGRDWYD
-109 ETKQESV
+109 TKVEAV
-116 RKASDLCRNVLPV
+116 RKASDLVRNVLPV

-134 KGVGMS
+134 KGVGM
-140 SASSASTS
+140 ASSTGN
-148 SDWPEIIVR
+148 DYPEIIVR

-164 ADLIRPYDIEK
+164 ADLVRPFDKEK

-213 IIREIA
+213 IIREVS
-219 INANSTGSIID
+219 INANTTGSIID
-230 VRGTPGVD
+230 VRGKPTVD

-258 GVKYDTYVADDT
+258 GVKYDTYVKDDT

-279 AETIDGGFQDV
+279 AEVIDGGFQDV

-296 RFSPGVYTIN
+296 RFSPGLYTIS

-311 EISGIVDS
+311 EISGIIDS
-319 RTMAIKYA
+319 RTMAVKFA
-327 TAERI
+327 EAERI